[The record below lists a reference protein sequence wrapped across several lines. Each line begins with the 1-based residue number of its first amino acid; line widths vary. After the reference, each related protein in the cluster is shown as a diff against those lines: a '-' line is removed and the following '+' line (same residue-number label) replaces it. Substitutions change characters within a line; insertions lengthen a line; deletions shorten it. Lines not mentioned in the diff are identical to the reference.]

1 MELLQDILELQQ
13 ENEAVGPVLEAM
25 EAAKKPSPDNID
37 RRERARERL
46 LSERKEVVSELS

>member
-25 EAAKKPSPDNID
+25 EAAKKPSPDNI
-37 RRERARERL
+37 AG
-46 LSERKEVVSELS
+46 KG